1 MKEIAVKHVI
11 KIYSSPC
18 RLMDRVPQLFILETQ
33 FQSTYWQERIRVG
46 ANTHSSWPALSRA
59 SMCSTSRSG
68 TCQGPILGASC
79 WSSSIWGSAR
89 TYTPRCAPWRVW
101 AHSSGMPA
109 HARAVPAS
117 LLPCNAPVLGCP
129 GGQRA
134 SGQPLC
140 SSAAQGMGPGE
151 ENLQCSLQHCIP
163 LLSLPSAR
171 SNPYINIHTDHQK
184 HSNQDFAHTG
194 VSGTLFQQ
202 LWDTAPSSLT
212 SFPVA
217 AQAAQDMTVNS
228 SVFSSSQATKLLLDV

>member
-1 MKEIAVKHVI
+1 
-11 KIYSSPC
+11 
-18 RLMDRVPQLFILETQ
+18 
-33 FQSTYWQERIRVG
+33 
-46 ANTHSSWPALSRA
+46 
-59 SMCSTSRSG
+59 MCSTSRSG

-89 TYTPRCAPWRVW
+89 TNTPRCAPWRVW

-140 SSAAQGMGPGE
+140 SSAAQAMGPGK
-151 ENLQCSLQHCIP
+151 ENLQCSLQYCIP
-163 LLSLPSAR
+163 LFSLPSAR
-171 SNPYINIHTDHQK
+171 SSPHINIHTDHQT
-184 HSNQDFAHTG
+184 HSNQDFARTG

-202 LWDTAPSSLT
+202 LWDTAPSSHLLP
-212 SFPVA
+212 SGSP
-217 AQAAQDMTVNS
+217 
-228 SVFSSSQATKLLLDV
+228 SSSRHDGEQFGVQQQPGHQTAVGHVMARPGSTMPD